1 MYCGNSKWSNLQV
14 YFRFSNATERLLFD
28 LESIPIYKCICHSPS
43 LSLSLPPSLSLYLPL
58 SLPLSRSLILGSLV
72 ERIWNAFDK
81 WANEAWPYFLIRT
94 ASRMGAPATQWPLSL
109 REIRGWK
116 LKAVFG
122 ISHFAFRRGK
132 CILWSPQIPGA
143 LVCMHWTRTRTRT
156 YVEYSI
162 ALHLESTGLRFLR
175 ANVLFLSPSISPS
188 PSLSLAPV
196 CIISCLMCECV
207 YCPVPLKASF
217 FFFGGLAKSI
227 NCS

>member
-28 LESIPIYKCICHSPS
+28 LESIPIYKCIWHSPS
-43 LSLSLPPSLSLYLPL
+43 LSLSLSISLFPSRCPALLF
-58 SLPLSRSLILGSLV
+58 LGAL
-72 ERIWNAFDK
+72 WNAFEMHLTNGQMRRGHTFWYGLHPGWERQRPSD
-81 WANEAWPYFLIRT
+81 
-94 ASRMGAPATQWPLSL
+94 LSL
-109 REIRGWK
+109 SARFGVESWK